1 MLRVGG
7 RAGDGGLPAGHGE
20 PDVSTPPQCETFSRW
35 GPGPTRWG
43 RARTCG
49 LERRREGKRFP
60 SWAGTSYSWAHRDSG
75 VWGQLTSDVHLPAT
89 CHTNPTCSAGKQQV
103 SLE

>member
-35 GPGPTRWG
+35 GTWSYKVGTGQDVWVG
-43 RARTCG
+43 TTKG
-49 LERRREGKRFP
+49 GKEVP
-60 SWAGTSYSWAHRDSG
+60 
-75 VWGQLTSDVHLPAT
+75 
-89 CHTNPTCSAGKQQV
+89 
-103 SLE
+103 